1 LAAFACCFKLF
12 FRYRAFTLRYLPP
25 FAFSIRLLMGAYL
38 TSPNTEKVSEQGKG
52 NFVKYGAV
60 SMQGWRI
67 SQEDA
72 HNCILNFDGSDCCF
86 FAVYDGHGG
95 AEVAQFAAEEFPNFL
110 KSMPAWKESNI
121 PLALESG
128 FLAFD
133 EGLLRE
139 PFFHRLKEIAKCSSS
154 ASDAAIDDDERIGL
168 YEESTIAV
176 EELRKRYGISLSETP
191 NSKRRST
198 EMLSFEESDYQK
210 EFAENGAHQTER
222 LEVPSD
228 DLLNGPP
235 KSGNIAISPKR
246 AKVEDESETFVEN
259 NVNPP
264 ESPDSLIE
272 LEPNATALKF
282 SPSQCNGDASTPVH
296 SDSTAEEDSE
306 GYVATSSDGASSDS
320 SVEFDDHCVDY
331 DAVAQFRE
339 AAGNMPGVDSGTTAC
354 VVVLRDKTVYV
365 AKLLISRCVLC
376 REGIAKDLS
385 VDHKPEDEIEK
396 ARIEKAGGAIT
407 GDGRVNGGLNLSRA
421 IGDHFY
427 KANDLLPIKD
437 QMISALPDIKI
448 HELEKGDEFLV
459 IACDGIW
466 NSMSSQEVID
476 FISQR
481 AKEGKE
487 EVDIAA
493 ELCNACL
500 SSTTSGDGTGCD
512 NMTVIVV
519 TFQWNG

>member
-1 LAAFACCFKLF
+1 
-12 FRYRAFTLRYLPP
+12 
-25 FAFSIRLLMGAYL
+25 MGAYL
-38 TSPNTEKVSEQGKG
+38 SKPNTEKVSEHGKG
-52 NFVKYGAV
+52 SFVKYGAV

-72 HNCILNFDGSDCCF
+72 HNCILNFDGSGCCF

-121 PLALESG
+121 PSALENG
-128 FLAFD
+128 FLEFD
-133 EGLLRE
+133 VSLLRE
-139 PFFHRLKEIAKCSSS
+139 PFFHRLKELAKCSTS

-176 EELRKRYGISLSETP
+176 EELRKRYGVALLEEMPS
-191 NSKRRST
+191 SKRRIT
-198 EMLSFEESDYQK
+198 EMLSFEETVDLRSSP
-210 EFAENGAHQTER
+210 ENGIYGTER
-222 LEVPSD
+222 TKGLTESVV
-228 DLLNGPP
+228 NGPP
-235 KSGNIAISPKR
+235 ELSNSVILPKR
-246 AKVEDESETFVEN
+246 AKLDESECLVEDS
-259 NVNPP
+259 VNPAESP
-264 ESPDSLIE
+264 ESPN
-272 LEPNATALKF
+272 EPEPSAANF
-282 SPSQCNGDASTPVH
+282 NFISSQCNGDASPADYSET
-296 SDSTAEEDSE
+296 TAEEESE
-306 GYVATSSDGASSDS
+306 GYVATSSDAASSDS
-320 SVEFDDHCVDY
+320 SVDFDDNCVNCD
-331 DAVAQFRE
+331 VAERFRE
-339 AAGNMPGVDSGTTAC
+339 AAETMLISQAGDTPGVDSGTTAC
-354 VVVLRDKTVYV
+354 VVVLRDKTIYV
-365 AKLLISRCVLC
+365 ANVGDSRCVLC
-376 REGIAKDLS
+376 REGVAKDLS

-396 ARIEKAGGAIT
+396 DRIEKAGGSIT

-427 KANDLLPIKD
+427 KSNEGLPVKD

-481 AKEGKE
+481 VKEGKE

-500 SSTTSGDGTGCD
+500 SPTTSGDGTGCD

-519 TFQWNG
+519 SFQWNP

>member
-1 LAAFACCFKLF
+1 
-12 FRYRAFTLRYLPP
+12 
-25 FAFSIRLLMGAYL
+25 MGAYL
-38 TSPNTEKVSEQGKG
+38 SSPNTEKVSEQGKG

-72 HNCILNFDGSDCCF
+72 HNCILNFDGNDCCF

-168 YEESTIAV
+168 YEDSTIAV
-176 EELRKRYGISLSETP
+176 EELRKRYGISSSEMP

-210 EFAENGAHQTER
+210 EFAENGIHQTER
-222 LEVPSD
+222 LEVPSE

-235 KSGNIAISPKR
+235 NSGNTAISPKR

-259 NVNPP
+259 NQRNC
-264 ESPDSLIE
+264 S
-272 LEPNATALKF
+272 
-282 SPSQCNGDASTPVH
+282 NGDASPANY

-306 GYVATSSDGASSDS
+306 GYVATSSDGASRFELASRLGSFLIARHVYSDS

-339 AAGNMPGVDSGTTAC
+339 VTGNMPGVDSGTTAC
-354 VVVLRDKTVYV
+354 VVVLRDKIVYV
-365 AKLLISRCVLC
+365 ANVGDSRCVLC

-421 IGDHFY
+421 IGTLWTEIFRQNCMILSTLGDHFY